1 MVLALL
7 LVAGGIAH
15 ATAFVGE
22 AQVVRLQ
29 PAPAPAQDQVRAEY
43 RRPATIPFPPDNPYT
58 PAKALLGRTLFHDP
72 RLSVPGAL
80 ACASCHNAGFGFG
93 DGLARSLGND
103 MKPLG
108 RRAPTILNSA
118 WGELYMWDGRAA
130 SLEAQALGPIATN
143 TEMNRPLDQ
152 LTPVLSS
159 IAEYQPLFA
168 AAFPRQAMTPDR
180 IARAIA
186 TYERTLV
193 SPPSPFDAWI
203 EGDNSAI
210 SATAQ
215 RGFALFA
222 GRARCAL
229 CHTGWRFTDDGFHD
243 IGLPDPDQGRGR
255 LQSRIIKMRHA
266 FKTPG
271 LREIALRGP
280 YMHDGSLP
288 TLKTVV
294 AHYNQGGIDRPS
306 RSELIGPLGLSANE
320 QADIV
325 AFLCALTSEA
335 APEIVAA
342 LPR

>member
-1 MVLALL
+1 MALALL
-7 LVAGGIAH
+7 LVASGIAN

-22 AQVVRLQ
+22 ARSVRLQ
-29 PAPAPAQDQVRAEY
+29 PAPAPAQDQLRADY
-43 RRPATIPFPPDNPYT
+43 RRPATIPFPSDNPYT

-80 ACASCHNAGFGFG
+80 ACASCHNAGFSFG

-108 RRAPTILNSA
+108 RRAPTLLNGA

-130 SLEAQALGPIATN
+130 SLEAQALGPIATA

-152 LTPVLSS
+152 LSPVLAS
-159 IAEYQPLFA
+159 IPEYKPLFA
-168 AAFPRQAMTPDR
+168 AAFPRLAVTPER
-180 IARAIA
+180 IAQAIA
-186 TYERTLV
+186 TYERTIV
-193 SPPSPFDAWI
+193 SPPAPFDAWI
-203 EGDNSAI
+203 EGDDNAI
-210 SATAQ
+210 PASAQ

-243 IGLPDPDQGRGR
+243 IGLPDADQGRGR

-271 LREIALRGP
+271 LREIALRAP
-280 YMHDGSLP
+280 YMHDGSLA
-288 TLKTVV
+288 TLKAVV

-306 RSELIGPLGLSANE
+306 RSELIGPLGLSADE

-325 AFLCALTSEA
+325 AFLQTLSSAA